1 MTDVLTFDN
10 VSVAARMGAGSVDVL
25 RDISFS
31 LGQGDIVGLVGESG
45 AGKSMIGRVIS
56 GLLPDNFAV
65 SAGQVRFE
73 GADLLALRKPER
85 RALLGRRI
93 AFIPQEPLSALNP
106 VRTISSQFGEHLR
119 HLGIDKAKRRALMI
133 ERLRQVQLRNAE
145 EALLRYPHE
154 LSGGQ
159 CQRVLIAMAFAG
171 KPALVVADEPTTA
184 LDVMT
189 QAHIVRLIAE
199 QQALHHTAL
208 LFITHDLRLAGH
220 VCCNVGVMYAGD
232 MEEFGPAAA
241 VLKAPSHP
249 YTKSLLAAIPELTG
263 PRRMLPALSDY
274 MPGLAS
280 FAGLPGCRFAPR
292 CAVRDPACAATRLPP
307 RPVGP
312 AHWVRC
318 AVNCENADI
327 AGVREPIEIGRVA
340 DAPASV
346 EFRDVRLSFHASRGF
361 LGLRR
366 SRFDAVKCASFS
378 VREGEI
384 LGIVGESGS
393 GKTSIGRLIVG
404 LESPSAG
411 TIRSN
416 GEERGP
422 NGAVHLTHRDTQLI
436 FQDPQSALNPRR
448 SVLRLL
454 TQALE
459 ARESYAPE
467 SQRRSAAEA
476 LLRDTG
482 LPPDCLDRFP
492 SQLSGGQRQRVN
504 IGRALGAKPRLIVAD
519 EIVSGLDVSVQ
530 AHILNCLLE
539 LNRRHRIT
547 MVFISHDLA
556 VVRYLCSRLLMMH
569 AGEIVEEGPTESVFA
584 NPQHPYTKALLE
596 AVPPDNADR
605 PWPPVSAT
613 ESATRVRL

>member
-1 MTDVLTFDN
+1 MTNVLSFDN
-10 VSVAARMGAGSVDVL
+10 VTVTARMSGRSIDVL
-25 RDISFS
+25 RDISFT
-31 LGQGDIVGLVGESG
+31 LAQGGIVGLVGESG
-45 AGKSMIGRVIS
+45 AGKSMIGRVVS
-56 GLLPDNFAV
+56 GLLPDNFSV
-65 SAGQVRFE
+65 SAGSITFDGV
-73 GADLLALRKPER
+73 DLLSLGKRAR

-106 VRTISSQFGEHLR
+106 VRTIGSQFSEHLR
-119 HLGIDKAKRRALMI
+119 HIGI
-133 ERLRQVQLRNAE
+133 ERGRHHTLMVERLTQVQLRNAE

-171 KPALVVADEPTTA
+171 EPTLVVADEPTTA

-199 QQALHHTAL
+199 QQKLHQTAL

-220 VCCNVGVMYAGD
+220 VCSDIGVMYAGD
-232 MEEFGPAAA
+232 MVEFGPATA
-241 VLKAPSHP
+241 VLNAPSHP
-249 YTKSLLAAIPELTG
+249 YTKSLLSAVPELTG
-263 PRRMLPALSDY
+263 PRRVLPALSDH

-280 FAGLPGCRFAPR
+280 FAGLAGCRFAPR
-292 CAVRDPACAATRLPP
+292 CAVKDPQCVATRLAP
-307 RPVGP
+307 RMVGDG
-312 AHWVRC
+312 HWVRC
-318 AVNCENADI
+318 AERCEMAAGAEAADAI
-327 AGVREPIEIGRVA
+327 ALSAGFA

-346 EFRDVRLSFHASRGF
+346 SFDKVRLSYHASRGF

-366 SRFDAVKCASFS
+366 SRFDAVKSATFS
-378 VREGEI
+378 VRQGEI

-404 LESPSAG
+404 LEQPSAG
-411 TIRSN
+411 TIRV
-416 GEERGP
+416 
-422 NGAVHLTHRDTQLI
+422 NGAERVSSAVLLTQRDTQLI

-459 ARESYAPE
+459 VGDSYLPE
-467 SQRRSAAEA
+467 PQRRPAAEG

-482 LPPDCLDRFP
+482 LPSDCLERFP

-504 IGRALGAKPRLIVAD
+504 IGRALGAKPKLIVAD

-530 AHILNCLLE
+530 AHILNCLLD
-539 LNRRHRIT
+539 LNRKHRLT

-556 VVRYLCSRLLMMH
+556 VVRYLCSRILMMH

-584 NPQHPYTKALLE
+584 NPQHPYTKALLD
-596 AVPPDNADR
+596 AVPPDKADR
-605 PWPPVSAT
+605 PWPPELGVQTAMSA
-613 ESATRVRL
+613 

>member
-1 MTDVLTFDN
+1 MANVLSFDN
-10 VSVAARMGAGSVDVL
+10 VTVTARMGGRSVDVL

-31 LGQGDIVGLVGESG
+31 LAPGDIAGLVGESG

-56 GLLPDNFAV
+56 GLLPDNFTV
-65 SAGQVRFE
+65 SAGQVEFE
-73 GADLLALRKPER
+73 GSNLLTLRKSER

-106 VRTISSQFGEHLR
+106 VRTIGSQFSEHLR
-119 HLGIDKAKRRALMI
+119 HVGVERSRHRALMI
-133 ERLRQVQLRNAE
+133 ERLQQVQLRNAE
-145 EALLRYPHE
+145 EALLRFPHE

-171 KPALVVADEPTTA
+171 EPSLVVADEPTTA

-199 QQALHHTAL
+199 QQRLHGTAL

-220 VCCNVGVMYAGD
+220 VCRNVGVMYAGD
-232 MEEFGPAAA
+232 MVEYGPAAA

-263 PRRMLPALSDY
+263 IRRVLPALSDH

-280 FAGLPGCRFAPR
+280 FAGLAGCRFSPR
-292 CAVRDPACAATRLPP
+292 CAVKDPACIGTRLPP
-307 RPVGP
+307 RSVGED
-312 AHWVRC
+312 HWVRC
-318 AVNCENADI
+318 AERCEMIGAADL
-327 AGVREPIEIGRVA
+327 GEPIVLPARLK

-346 EFRDVRLSFHASRGF
+346 AFENVRLSYHASRGF

-366 SRFDAVKCASFS
+366 SRFDAVKSATFS

-393 GKTSIGRLIVG
+393 GKTSVGRLIVG
-404 LESPSAG
+404 LEKPSEG
-411 TIRSN
+411 TIRID
-416 GEERGP
+416 GAERVT
-422 NGAVHLTHRDTQLI
+422 GAVHLSHRDTQLI

-459 ARESYAPE
+459 VGDSYQPE
-467 SQRRSAAEA
+467 AQRRPAAQA

-482 LPPDCLDRFP
+482 LPSDCLERFP

-530 AHILNCLLE
+530 AHILNCLLD
-539 LNRRHRIT
+539 LNRKHRLTI
-547 MVFISHDLA
+547 VFISHDLA
-556 VVRYLCSRLLMMH
+556 VVRYLCSRVLMMH
-569 AGEIVEEGPTESVFA
+569 AGEIVEEGLTEAVFS

-605 PWPPVSAT
+605 PWPSVLAAESTMSA
-613 ESATRVRL
+613 SR

>member
-1 MTDVLTFDN
+1 MTDVLSFDN
-10 VSVAARMGAGSVDVL
+10 VTVTARMSGRRIDVL

-56 GLLPDNFAV
+56 GLLPDNFSV
-65 SAGQVRFE
+65 SAGKVSFD
-73 GADLLALRKPER
+73 GKNLLALGKSER

-106 VRTISSQFGEHLR
+106 VRTIGSQFSEHLR
-119 HLGIDKAKRRALMI
+119 HIGIERSRHRALMI
-133 ERLRQVQLRNAE
+133 ERLTQVQLRNAE
-145 EALLRYPHE
+145 EALQRFPHE

-171 KPALVVADEPTTA
+171 EPALVVADEPTTA

-199 QQALHHTAL
+199 QQKQHGTAL

-220 VCCNVGVMYAGD
+220 VCRNVGVMYAGD
-232 MEEFGPAAA
+232 MVEFGPAAS

-263 PRRMLPALSDY
+263 PRRVLPALADH
-274 MPGLAS
+274 MPGLGT
-280 FAGLPGCRFAPR
+280 FAGLGGCRFSPR
-292 CAVRDPACAATRLPP
+292 CATKDPSCIATRLPP
-307 RPVGP
+307 RMVG
-312 AHWVRC
+312 AGHWVRC
-318 AVNCENADI
+318 AERCEAAGNAQLGDLI
-327 AGVREPIEIGRVA
+327 SLPASVA
-340 DAPASV
+340 DAPAAV
-346 EFRDVRLSFHASRGF
+346 AFDKVRLSYHASRGF

-366 SRFDAVKCASFS
+366 SRFDAVKSATFS
-378 VREGEI
+378 VQEGEI

-404 LESPSAG
+404 LERPSAG
-411 TIRSN
+411 MIRIH
-416 GEERGP
+416 GQERTT
-422 NGAVHLTHRDTQLI
+422 GAVHLTHRDTQLI

-448 SVLRLL
+448 SVMRLL

-459 ARESYAPE
+459 VGESYVPE
-467 SQRRSAAEA
+467 SERRPVAEA

-482 LPPDCLDRFP
+482 LPPDCLERFS

-504 IGRALGAKPRLIVAD
+504 IGRALGAKPKLIVAD

-530 AHILNCLLE
+530 AHILNCLLD
-539 LNRRHRIT
+539 LNRKHRLT

-556 VVRYLCSRLLMMH
+556 VVRYLCSRILMMH
-569 AGEIVEEGPTESVFA
+569 AGEIVEEGPTEAVFS
-584 NPQHPYTKALLE
+584 NPQHPYTKALLD

-605 PWPPVSAT
+605 PWPPVLATDSAM
-613 ESATRVRL
+613 SALR

>member
-1 MTDVLTFDN
+1 MPVLSFDKVT
-10 VSVAARMGAGSVDVL
+10 VSARMGGRSIDVL
-25 RDISFS
+25 REISFD
-31 LGQGDIVGLVGESG
+31 LDAGGIAGLVGESG

-56 GLLPDNFAV
+56 GLLPDTFSV
-65 SAGQVRFE
+65 SAGEVTFD
-73 GADLLALRKPER
+73 GIDLIALPKAQR

-106 VRTISSQFGEHLR
+106 VRSIGAQFSEHLR
-119 HLGIDKAKRRALMI
+119 HIGIERSRHRALMI
-133 ERLRQVQLRNAE
+133 ERLTQVQLRNAE
-145 EALLRYPHE
+145 EALVRYPHE

-171 KPALVVADEPTTA
+171 EPALVVADEPTTA

-199 QQALHHTAL
+199 QQKLHGTAL

-220 VCCNVGVMYAGD
+220 VCDNVGVMYAGD
-232 MEEFGPAAA
+232 MVEFGPATA

-249 YTKSLLAAIPELTG
+249 YTRSLLAAIPELTG
-263 PRRMLPALSDY
+263 ERRKLPALSDH
-274 MPGLAS
+274 MPGLAG
-280 FAGLPGCRFAPR
+280 FAGLAGCRFAPR
-292 CAVRDPACAATRLPP
+292 CAVKDPACAGTRLPS
-307 RPVGP
+307 RSVGP
-312 AHWVRC
+312 GHWVRC
-318 AVNCENADI
+318 AAACAR
-327 AGVREPIEIGRVA
+327 AGAEGVGEAIGFDSVA
-340 DAPASV
+340 AEAPAAVSF
-346 EFRDVRLSFHASRGF
+346 ENVRLSYHASRGF

-366 SRFDAVKCASFS
+366 SRFDAVKNASFS
-378 VREGEI
+378 VRQGEI

-393 GKTSIGRLIVG
+393 GKTSVGRLIVG
-404 LESPSAG
+404 LEKPSAG
-411 TIRSN
+411 TILIDGKPRIA
-416 GEERGP
+416 G
-422 NGAVHLTHRDTQLI
+422 GAALLTSRDTQLI

-459 ARESYAPE
+459 VGENFAPE
-467 SQRRSAAEA
+467 AQRRGAAQA

-482 LPPDCLDRFP
+482 LPPDCLERFP

-530 AHILNCLLE
+530 AHVLNCLLD
-539 LNRRHRIT
+539 LNRKHGLTI
-547 MVFISHDLA
+547 VFISHDLA
-556 VVRYLCSRLLMMH
+556 VVRYLCSRILMMH
-569 AGEIVEEGPTESVFA
+569 AGEIVEEGATEAVFA

-596 AVPPDNADR
+596 AVPPDDADR
-605 PWPPVSAT
+605 VWPPVPAT
-613 ESATRVRL
+613 DPTMSVPR

>member
-1 MTDVLTFDN
+1 MAIVLSFDT
-10 VSVAARMGAGSVDVL
+10 VTVTARMGGRSIDVL
-25 RDISFS
+25 RDISFA

-56 GLLPDNFAV
+56 GLLPDNFSV
-65 SAGQVRFE
+65 GAGTVTFD
-73 GADLLALRKPER
+73 GTDLLALGRTER

-106 VRTISSQFGEHLR
+106 VRTIGSQFSEHLR
-119 HLGIDKAKRRALMI
+119 HIGIEKSRHRALMI
-133 ERLRQVQLRNAE
+133 ERLSQVQLRNAE
-145 EALLRYPHE
+145 EALLRFPHE

-171 KPALVVADEPTTA
+171 EPALVVADEPTTA

-199 QQALHHTAL
+199 QQNLHRTAL

-220 VCCNVGVMYAGD
+220 VCRNVGVMYAGD
-232 MEEFGPAAA
+232 MVEFGPAAA

-249 YTKSLLAAIPELTG
+249 YSRSLLAAIPELTG
-263 PRRMLPALSDY
+263 PRRVLPALSDH
-274 MPGLAS
+274 MPGLGS
-280 FAGLPGCRFAPR
+280 FAVLAGCRFAPR
-292 CAVRDPACAATRLPP
+292 CTVKDPECAATRLPP
-307 RPVGP
+307 RMVGEG
-312 AHWVRC
+312 HWVRC
-318 AVNCENADI
+318 AERCEAAANAGEGDVI
-327 AGVREPIEIGRVA
+327 NLPAGCAE
-340 DAPASV
+340 APASV
-346 EFRDVRLSFHASRGF
+346 AFEKVRLSYHASRGF

-366 SRFDAVKCASFS
+366 SRFDAVKSATFS

-393 GKTSIGRLIVG
+393 GKTSVGRLIVG
-404 LESPSAG
+404 LEKPSEG
-411 TIRSN
+411 TIRIN
-416 GEERGP
+416 GRERVA
-422 NGAVHLTHRDTQLI
+422 GAIHLTHRDTQLI

-459 ARESYAPE
+459 VGESYAPE
-467 SQRRSAAEA
+467 LQRRSAAET

-482 LPPDCLDRFP
+482 LPTDCLERFP

-530 AHILNCLLE
+530 AHILNCLLA
-539 LNRRHRIT
+539 LNRRHRLT

-556 VVRYLCSRLLMMH
+556 VVRYLCSRILMMH
-569 AGEIVEEGPTESVFA
+569 AGEIVEEGPTETVFS
-584 NPQHPYTKALLE
+584 NPQHPYTKALLD
-596 AVPPDNADR
+596 AVPPDSADR
-605 PWPPVSAT
+605 PWPPALAADSAM
-613 ESATRVRL
+613 SASR

>member
-1 MTDVLTFDN
+1 MSVLAFDQ
-10 VSVAARMGAGSVDVL
+10 VTVAARMGGRRIDVL
-25 RDISFS
+25 REISFA
-31 LGQGDIVGLVGESG
+31 LGQGEIIGLVGESG

-65 SAGQVRFE
+65 RAGSVTFE
-73 GADLLALRKPER
+73 GDNLLALAKAER
-85 RALLGRRI
+85 RALLGRKI

-106 VRTISSQFGEHLR
+106 VRTIGSQFGEHLR
-119 HLGIDKAKRRALMI
+119 HLGIEQSRRRALMI
-133 ERLRQVQLRNAE
+133 ERLQQVQLRNAE

-171 KPALVVADEPTTA
+171 EPALVIADEPTTA

-199 QQALHHTAL
+199 QQALHRTAL

-220 VCCNVGVMYAGD
+220 VCKSVGVMYAGD
-232 MEEFGPAAA
+232 MVEFGPAAA
-241 VLKAPSHP
+241 VLTAPSHP
-249 YTKSLLAAIPELTG
+249 YTRSLLAAMPALTG
-263 PRRMLPALSDY
+263 PRHMLPALSDH

-280 FAGLPGCRFAPR
+280 FAGLTGCRFAPR
-292 CAVRDPACAATRLPP
+292 CPVRDPACANTRLPP
-307 RPVGP
+307 RQVGLG
-312 AHWVRC
+312 HWVRC
-318 AVNCENADI
+318 AEACGKADI
-327 AGVREPIEIGRVA
+327 AASATALAAGAQMGER
-340 DAPASV
+340 ASV
-346 EFRDVRLSFHASRGF
+346 DFENVRLSYHAARGF

-366 SRFDAVKCASFS
+366 SRFDAVKSATFK

-393 GKTSIGRLIVG
+393 GKTSVGRLIVG
-404 LESPSAG
+404 LERPSAG
-411 TIRSN
+411 TIRVN
-416 GEERGP
+416 GDDQTR
-422 NGAVHLTHRDTQLI
+422 NVIHLTRRDTQLI

-448 SVLRLL
+448 SVLHLL

-459 ARESYAPE
+459 VGAGYKPEKERRPVAES
-467 SQRRSAAEA
+467 

-504 IGRALGAKPRLIVAD
+504 IGRALGARPNLVVAD

-530 AHILNCLLE
+530 AHILNCLLD
-539 LNRRHRIT
+539 LNRKRNLT

-556 VVRYLCSRLLMMH
+556 VVRYLCTRILMMH
-569 AGEIVEEGPTESVFA
+569 AGEIVEEGATESVFA
-584 NPQHPYTKALLE
+584 NPQHPYTKALLD
-596 AVPPDNADR
+596 AVPPERADR
-605 PWPPVSAT
+605 PWPPIQ
-613 ESATRVRL
+613 

>member
-1 MTDVLTFDN
+1 MAVLSFDN
-10 VSVAARMGAGSVDVL
+10 VTVTARFGSRGVDVL

-31 LGQGDIVGLVGESG
+31 LAQGDIVGLVGESG

-56 GLLPDNFAV
+56 GLLPDNFTV
-65 SAGQVRFE
+65 SAGQVRFD
-73 GADLLALRKPER
+73 GADLLALGRPER
-85 RALLGRRI
+85 RGLLGRRI

-106 VRTISSQFGEHLR
+106 VRTIGSQFSEHLR
-119 HLGIDKAKRRALMI
+119 HLGIDRSLRRALMI
-133 ERLRQVQLRNAE
+133 ERLQQVQLRNAE

-171 KPALVVADEPTTA
+171 EPMLVVADEPTTA

-189 QAHIVRLIAE
+189 QARIVRLIAE
-199 QQALHHTAL
+199 QQELHRTAL

-220 VCCNVGVMYAGD
+220 VCRDVGVMYAGD
-232 MEEFGPAAA
+232 MVEFGPAAA

-249 YTKSLLAAIPELTG
+249 YTKSLLAAMPELTG
-263 PRRMLPALSDY
+263 PRHVLPALSDH
-274 MPGLAS
+274 MPGLAA
-280 FAGLPGCRFAPR
+280 FAGLTGCRFAPR
-292 CAVRDPACAATRLPP
+292 CAVKDAACVSTRLAP
-307 RPVGP
+307 RAVGSG
-312 AHWVRC
+312 HWVRC
-318 AVNCENADI
+318 AQSCEQADI
-327 AGVREPIEIGRVA
+327 IGMREPIILPGALA

-346 EFRDVRLSFHASRGF
+346 EFRNVRLSYHAGRGF

-366 SRFDAVKCASFS
+366 SRFDAVKSASFS
-378 VREGEI
+378 VRAGEI

-393 GKTSIGRLIVG
+393 GKTSVGRLVVG
-404 LESPSAG
+404 LETPSEG
-411 TIRSN
+411 TIRVN
-416 GEERGP
+416 GMEPVANR
-422 NGAVHLTHRDTQLI
+422 AVHLTHRDAQLI

-459 ARESYAPE
+459 AGASYAPPP
-467 SQRRSAAEA
+467 QRRPVADS

-482 LPPDCLDRFP
+482 LPPDCLERFP

-504 IGRALGAKPRLIVAD
+504 IGRALGARPKLIVAD

-530 AHILNCLLE
+530 AHILNCLLD
-539 LNRRHRIT
+539 LNRKHGLT
-547 MVFISHDLA
+547 MIFISHDLA
-556 VVRYLCSRLLMMH
+556 VVRYLCSRILMMH

-584 NPQHPYTKALLE
+584 SPRHPYTKALLE
-596 AVPPDNADR
+596 AVPPDNTDR
-605 PWPPVSAT
+605 PWPPVPAA
-613 ESATRVRL
+613 EPR

>member
-1 MTDVLTFDN
+1 MASVLTFND
-10 VSVAARMGAGSVDVL
+10 VTVTARIERRNIDVL
-25 RDISFS
+25 REISFT
-31 LGQGDIVGLVGESG
+31 LAPGGIVGLVGESG

-56 GLLPDNFAV
+56 GLLPDNFSV
-65 SAGQVRFE
+65 SAGKVEFE
-73 GADLLALRKPER
+73 GADLTALSKRER

-106 VRTISSQFGEHLR
+106 VRTIGSQFSEHLR
-119 HLGIDKAKRRALMI
+119 HISIEKNRHRALMI
-133 ERLRQVQLRNAE
+133 ERLQQVQLRNAE

-171 KPALVVADEPTTA
+171 EPSLVVADEPTTA

-199 QQALHHTAL
+199 QQKLHHTAL

-220 VCCNVGVMYAGD
+220 VCRDIGVMYAGD
-232 MEEFGPAAA
+232 MVEFGPAPA

-263 PRRMLPALSDY
+263 PRRVLPALSDH

-280 FAGLPGCRFAPR
+280 FAGLAGCRFSPR
-292 CAVRDPACAATRLPP
+292 CAVKDSQCMATRLPA
-307 RPVGP
+307 RAVGEG
-312 AHWVRC
+312 HWVRC
-318 AVNCENADI
+318 AERCQA
-327 AGVREPIEIGRVA
+327 AG
-340 DAPASV
+340 DAPVGDLIKLPDAASTIPAV
-346 EFRDVRLSFHASRGF
+346 SFDRVRLSYHASRGF

-366 SRFDAVKCASFS
+366 SRFDAVKQATFT
-378 VREGEI
+378 VAQGEI

-393 GKTSIGRLIVG
+393 GKTSVGRLIVG
-404 LESPSAG
+404 LERPSEG
-411 TIRSN
+411 TIRIN
-416 GEERGP
+416 GEERMT
-422 NGAVHLTHRDTQLI
+422 GAVHLTGRDTQLI

-459 ARESYAPE
+459 TGENYVPE
-467 SQRRSAAEA
+467 AQRRTAAEA

-482 LPPDCLDRFP
+482 LPPDCLERFP

-530 AHILNCLLE
+530 AHILNCLLD
-539 LNRRHRIT
+539 LNRRHGLTI
-547 MVFISHDLA
+547 VFISHDLA
-556 VVRYLCSRLLMMH
+556 VVRYLCSRILMMH
-569 AGEIVEEGPTESVFA
+569 AGEIVEQGRTEAVFA
-584 NPQHPYTKALLE
+584 NPQHPYTKALLD
-596 AVPPDNADR
+596 AVPPDNADQ
-605 PWPPVSAT
+605 PWPPVPAAERASMP
-613 ESATRVRL
+613 R